1 MRRTPIHVTYEFVG
15 DPRPDAAKIDEL
27 ARMIVRDFKQDIL
40 DFYADPKNQA
50 AFEAWKSKKAA
61 AEAAQSQC

>member
-50 AFEAWKSKKAA
+50 AFEAWKAKKAA

>member
-27 ARMIVRDFKQDIL
+27 ARMIVRQDIF

-50 AFEAWKSKKAA
+50 AFEAWKAKKAA

>member
-50 AFEAWKSKKAA
+50 AFEAWKAKKAA
-61 AEAAQSQC
+61 AEVAQSQC